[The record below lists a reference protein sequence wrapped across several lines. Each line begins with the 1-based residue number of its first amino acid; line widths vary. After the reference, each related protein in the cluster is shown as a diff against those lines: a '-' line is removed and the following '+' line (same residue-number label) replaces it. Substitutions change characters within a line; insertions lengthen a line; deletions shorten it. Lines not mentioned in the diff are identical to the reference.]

1 MKIDWTFIARWW
13 SRTRRDYRLRKKYT
27 REPVSFSPHAFVS
40 IMKHYLIYG
49 VLAVVIGVCV
59 GVVTAIFGHG
69 LLFLNEF
76 RDAHLYYL
84 VPFLGV
90 AGLLIMSVNMRY
102 GGRAQKGMGLIF
114 AVGLGEEDSIPLRM
128 VPLTI
133 FSTWMTHLFG
143 GSAGREGVAV
153 QIGAT
158 VANQFSRFRPKGA
171 DNHIVMAC
179 GMAAG
184 FAGLFGTPLAA
195 TFFCLEVLVVGSL
208 YYEALAPA
216 LVAAYFASFT
226 ARSLGLEAML
236 MPIGAVPEMDS
247 TFMGLTLVA
256 GVVFGAVGWTFSW
269 LLNHLKLY
277 FAILIDDPRWRIFI
291 IGSIL
296 AFVFILLGQ
305 GRYSGLGDALFA
317 GAFTGGDIYYW
328 DWLLKLLLT
337 VLTLACGF
345 QGGELTPLFVIGA
358 TLGAVLATALGLPV
372 ALFAAMG
379 CVAVFGAAT
388 KTLLTP
394 IFIGAEVFGTQ
405 GLAFYALAVMVAFI
419 ISGHYGIYTKQK
431 HMDGDLLRP
440 VEDKK

>member
-1 MKIDWTFIARWW
+1 MKKIDWDALERYFDDVRRNFKLGRRYTQTSERFNPRALAQ
-13 SRTRRDYRLRKKYT
+13 TLRDY
-27 REPVSFSPHAFVS
+27 F
-40 IMKHYLIYG
+40 IYG
-49 VLAVVIGVCV
+49 VLAVIIGIIV
-59 GVVTAIFGHG
+59 GVVTAVFGHG

-76 RDAHLYYL
+76 RDAHIFYL

-90 AGLLIMSVNMRY
+90 AGLAIMAVNMRF
-102 GGRAQKGMGLIF
+102 GGRAQKGMGLVF
-114 AVGLGEEDSIPLRM
+114 AVGLGEEENIPLRM

-133 FSTWMTHLFG
+133 FSTWTTHLFG

-171 DNHIVMAC
+171 DTHIVMAC

-216 LVAAYFASFT
+216 LVAAYCASFT

-236 MPIGAVPEMDS
+236 MPIGSLLAVC
-247 TFMGLTLVA
+247 FL
-256 GVVFGAVGWTFSW
+256 
-269 LLNHLKLY
+269 
-277 FAILIDDPRWRIFI
+277 
-291 IGSIL
+291 
-296 AFVFILLGQ
+296 LLGQ

-358 TLGAVLATALGLPV
+358 TLGAVVATALGLPV

-388 KTLLTP
+388 KTMLTP

-405 GLAFYALAVMVAFI
+405 GLAFYALAVMVSFI

-431 HMDGDLLRP
+431 YMDGDKLRP
-440 VEDKK
+440 KNDTK